1 MIDDSDDEQIDKNTI
16 IKNEDEVNMDKLK
29 SNNEYLNE
37 IDTDILM
44 EDNNISENHYYDN
57 SKNKFIFDKGVAE
70 KLSSIDLTKSKSFKE
85 IKEKL

>member
-29 SNNEYLNE
+29 SNNEYVNE

-44 EDNNISENHYYDN
+44 EDNNISKNHYYD
-57 SKNKFIFDKGVAE
+57 
-70 KLSSIDLTKSKSFKE
+70 SS
-85 IKEKL
+85 